1 MSYGGGVI
9 SSGTYGVV
17 NYPAIRCEKTAD
29 GTARVSLTQ
38 QSDGLMPE
46 KEGIASKVLLTEDAE
61 KEYNEVKILVDRAR
75 QILGEETCDK
85 YLVLPTGPPCLLSAD
100 AINEEDINDVV
111 FSSQTRDTKYLIDK
125 GKRFLLNAR
134 EHPSEYRI
142 ISMPFGGIDVKV
154 KFIDLRRKA
163 SSTPSN
169 VEYLQDLDKLTQG
182 VINAY
187 QYALLPLNEKGI
199 YHKDLKSANMV
210 VDTRFDV
217 RIIDWG
223 LSTVAL
229 ESEVNDD
236 KIDYSKMR
244 ERKLAEK
251 KEEIRLKYPHYS
263 NDHLFKMALQ
273 EYDTLVPGFSQW
285 NGHMGAHFIMEYDEV
300 TLRNNVEKMATE
312 RSRDPDQEGKNHHLR
327 TMVDIIN
334 ISLSITKNT
343 SGMTGIRLLSEYVN
357 HLRAHYQRNE
367 GEFPILEFV
376 KDHYMAVDLWGI
388 VMTFGEWLITWS
400 DMPSSA
406 GIPISEA
413 VLSLFDRSNVVVDRP
428 FIDSTIGK
436 LRTIK
441 FTPQEAASATATATV
456 FVK

>member
-17 NYPAIRCEKTAD
+17 NYPAIRCEKTSD
-29 GTARVSLTQ
+29 GSARVSLTQ
-38 QSDGLMPE
+38 PSEGLMPE

-61 KEYNEVKILVDRAR
+61 KEYNEVKILLDRAR

-100 AINEEDINDVV
+100 AINKEDINDVV
-111 FSSQTRDTKYLIDK
+111 FPSQTRDSRYLIDK
-125 GKRFLLNAR
+125 GKRFLMNAKN
-134 EHPSEYRI
+134 HPSEYRI
-142 ISMPFGGIDVKV
+142 ISMPFGGSDVKV

-182 VINAY
+182 VINSY

-210 VDTRFDV
+210 VDSRFDV

-229 ESEVNDD
+229 DSEVNSD

-244 ERKLAEK
+244 KRKLAEK
-251 KEEIRLKYPHYS
+251 KEEIRLKNPHYS
-263 NDHLFKMALQ
+263 DDYLFKMSLQ

-285 NGHMGAHFIMEYDEV
+285 NGHIGAHFIMEYDEV
-300 TLRNNVEKMATE
+300 TLRNNVERMATE
-312 RSRDPDQEGKNHHLR
+312 RSRDPDQEQKNHHLR
-327 TMVDIIN
+327 TIVDIIN
-334 ISLSITKNT
+334 ISLSITNK
-343 SGMTGIRLLSEYVN
+343 SGMSGIQLLSEYVN
-357 HLRAHYQRNE
+357 HLRAHYQRE
-367 GEFPILEFV
+367 GEKFPILEFI

-400 DMPSSA
+400 DMPLSA

-413 VLSLFDRSNVVVDRP
+413 VLSLFDRSNIVVDRP

-436 LRTIK
+436 LRAIT
-441 FTPQEAASATATATV
+441 FTPQEAVSATATTTV

>member
-1 MSYGGGVI
+1 MSRGGGVI

-29 GTARVSLTQ
+29 GTARISLTEP
-38 QSDGLMPE
+38 SDGLMPE

-61 KEYNEVKILVDRAR
+61 KEYNEVKILVERAR
-75 QILGEETCDK
+75 QILGEDTCDK
-85 YLVLPTGPPCLLSAD
+85 YLVLPIGPPCLLSAD
-100 AINEEDINDVV
+100 AISQQDVNEVA
-111 FSSQTRDTKYLIDK
+111 FLTQTRDSKYLIDK

-134 EHPSEYRI
+134 ERPSEYRI

-154 KFIDLRRKA
+154 KFIELRRNA
-163 SSTPSN
+163 FSTSSN
-169 VEYLQDLDKLTQG
+169 LEYLQDLDKLTQG
-182 VINAY
+182 VINSY

-210 VDTRFDV
+210 VDSSFDV

-229 ESEVNDD
+229 ESEVND
-236 KIDYSKMR
+236 KIDFSAMR

-251 KEEIRLKYPHYS
+251 KKEISLKYPHYS
-263 NDHLFKMALQ
+263 DARLFNMALQ

-312 RSRDPDQEGKNHHLR
+312 RSRDPEQEGKNHHLR

-343 SGMTGIRLLSEYVN
+343 SGMTGIQILSEYVN
-357 HLRAHYQRNE
+357 HLRAHYQRE
-367 GEFPILEFV
+367 GEEFPILEFV

-400 DMPSSA
+400 DIPPSA

-413 VLSLFDRSNVVVDRP
+413 VLSLFDRSNIVITRP
-428 FIDSTIGK
+428 FIDATIRN

-441 FTPQEAASATATATV
+441 FTSEDAGSSSATV
-456 FVK
+456 FTK

>member
-29 GTARVSLTQ
+29 GSARVSLTQ
-38 QSDGLMPE
+38 PSDGLMPE

-61 KEYNEVKILVDRAR
+61 KEYNEVKILVGRAR

-85 YLVLPTGPPCLLSAD
+85 YLVLPIGPPCLLSAD
-100 AINEEDINDVV
+100 AINEEDINDIIV
-111 FSSQTRDTKYLIDK
+111 FPSETRDSRYLIDK
-125 GKRFLLNAR
+125 SKRFLLNAKK
-134 EHPSEYRI
+134 HPSDYRI
-142 ISMPFGGIDVKV
+142 ISMPFGGSDVKV
-154 KFIDLRRKA
+154 KFIELRRKA
-163 SSTPSN
+163 SSTPSII
-169 VEYLQDLDKLTQG
+169 EYLQDLDKLAQG

-187 QYALLPLNEKGI
+187 EYALLPLNEKGI
-199 YHKDLKSANMV
+199 YHKDLKSVNMV
-210 VDTRFDV
+210 VDNSFIV

-229 ESEVNDD
+229 ESEVNSD
-236 KIDYSKMR
+236 KIDYYKMR

-263 NDHLFKMALQ
+263 NDKLFKMALQ

-285 NGHMGAHFIMEYDEV
+285 NGHMGAHFIMEYDQV
-300 TLRNNVEKMATE
+300 TLRNNVERMATE
-312 RSRDPDQEGKNHHLR
+312 RSSDPEQEEKNHHLR

-334 ISLSITKNT
+334 VSLSITKNT
-343 SGMTGIRLLSEYVN
+343 SGMTGIRVLSEYVN
-357 HLRAHYQRNE
+357 NLRAYYKRDNSE
-367 GEFPILEFV
+367 LPILEFV

-400 DMPSSA
+400 DMPQTA
-406 GIPISEA
+406 GIPISEV
-413 VLSLFDRSNVVVDRP
+413 VLSLFDRSNIVVDRP
-428 FIDSTIGK
+428 FIDATVGK

-441 FTPQEAASATATATV
+441 FDS
-456 FVK
+456 